1 MKFTLLTIVLLVF
14 ITVNA
19 DTVKHTGGSSKIEP
33 QSIEKA
39 ANTSYVVNHEFCYS
53 CLSEEENEEKE
64 SLEEVPTYAQL
75 ERDPLADL
83 PSSFTICSSVMTTY
97 GEVNRCS
104 STCWEMTETNVW
116 DHFCKLMARHHSSI
130 PKCQM

>member
-1 MKFTLLTIVLLVF
+1 MKSTLLTIVLLVF
-14 ITVNA
+14 VTVKA

-75 ERDPLADL
+75 ERDPRADL

-97 GEVNRCS
+97 GSLQIEV
-104 STCWEMTETNVW
+104 
-116 DHFCKLMARHHSSI
+116 
-130 PKCQM
+130 

>member
-14 ITVNA
+14 VTVNA

-75 ERDPLADL
+75 KRDPVLTFH
-83 PSSFTICSSVMTTY
+83 PRSQSVPVSWQRM
-97 GEVNRCS
+97 EVNRCS
-104 STCWEMTETNVW
+104 STCLEMPEINGW